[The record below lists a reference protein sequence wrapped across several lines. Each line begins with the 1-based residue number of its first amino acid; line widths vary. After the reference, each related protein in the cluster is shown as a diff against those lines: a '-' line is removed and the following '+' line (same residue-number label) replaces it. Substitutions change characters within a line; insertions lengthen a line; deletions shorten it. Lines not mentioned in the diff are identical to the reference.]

1 MELKDNALA
10 NWIIQI
16 IDSCNNDFHFDAV
29 DRLIELFYER
39 EKNEDLKVELML
51 LKQKKWNE
59 IHNILT

>member
-1 MELKDNALA
+1 MEIKDNALA

-39 EKNEDLKVELML
+39 EKNEDLKIELML

-59 IHNILT
+59 IHNILM

>member
-39 EKNEDLKVELML
+39 EKNEALKVELML

-59 IHNILT
+59 IHNILM

>member
-29 DRLIELFYER
+29 DRLIELFYEK
-39 EKNEDLKVELML
+39 EKNEELKVELML
-51 LKQKKWNE
+51 LKQNKWNE
-59 IHNILT
+59 IHNILM

>member
-1 MELKDNALA
+1 MQLKDNALA

-39 EKNEDLKVELML
+39 EKNEDLKIELML

-59 IHNILT
+59 IHNILM

>member
-1 MELKDNALA
+1 MELRDNPLA

-16 IDSCNNDFHFDAV
+16 IDSCNNDFHFEAV

-39 EKNEDLKVELML
+39 EKNDDLKTELIL
-51 LKQKKWNE
+51 LKQRKWNE

>member
-39 EKNEDLKVELML
+39 EKNEELKIELML
-51 LKQKKWNE
+51 LKQKKWND

>member
-39 EKNEDLKVELML
+39 EKNEDLKIELML